1 MSKDPKRSLSSYRG
15 GFFSDISNHIKLVI
29 RLMAD
34 RRVNPVLKIIPIGT
48 LAYLVIPD
56 LIIGPF
62 DDAAIVGLGLYMF
75 VEFCPPEIVAEHR
88 AALEGTLPGEWR
100 DPQIDEEDVVDGEF
114 RDEP

>member
-1 MSKDPKRSLSSYRG
+1 MAKDPKRSLVSHTG
-15 GFFSDISNHIKLVI
+15 GFFSDISNQIKRGI

-62 DDAAIVGLGLYMF
+62 DDMAIVGLGLYMF

-88 AALEGTLPGEWR
+88 AALEGTVPGEWH
-100 DPQIDEEDVVDGEF
+100 DPQIKDEDIVDGEF
-114 RDEP
+114 RDDL

>member
-1 MSKDPKRSLSSYRG
+1 MAKEQKRSLMSHRG

-34 RRVNPVLKIIPIGT
+34 RRINPALKIIPIGT

-56 LIIGPF
+56 LVIGPF
-62 DDAAIVGLGLYMF
+62 YDAAIVGLGLYMF

-88 AALEGTLPGEWR
+88 AALEGTVPGEWH
-100 DPQIDEEDVVDGEF
+100 DPQISDEDIVDGEF